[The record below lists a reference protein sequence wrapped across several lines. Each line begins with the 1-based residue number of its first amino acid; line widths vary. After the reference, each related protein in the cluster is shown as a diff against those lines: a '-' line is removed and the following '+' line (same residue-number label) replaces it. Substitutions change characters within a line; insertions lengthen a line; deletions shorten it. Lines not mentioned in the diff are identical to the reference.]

1 MDSDRVIRR
10 DLCDCYLG
18 DVPTNPI
25 IIEETKMGHHRSVC
39 TSDFYGFVSSPI
51 FRSFIDLSIHFICR
65 SLQFAR
71 ARRLDDSNKEFLRWG
86 IPLTVITK

>member
-1 MDSDRVIRR
+1 MNRGIFS

-18 DVPTNPI
+18 DVPTKPNV
-25 IIEETKMGHHRSVC
+25 IEETKMGHHRSVC
-39 TSDFYGFVSSPI
+39 ISTVTFAALCVSPI
-51 FRSFIDLSIHFICR
+51 SRSFVDLSIHFISR

-71 ARRLDDSNKEFLRWG
+71 ARRLDDSNKEFLKWG